1 MGGGR
6 SAPQQTVT
14 QSGIDPEFK
23 PYLERVLSDV
33 TDRYEGDI
41 GKIEKGDTSSVVAA
55 LDPAQESALKAQ
67 EALANQAVTGT
78 GAFDYTNAMNRDIQN
93 VVGSAAGQA
102 ALGGYGGSA
111 RAQRMMASAVGDRS
125 MQFQQQRQ
133 QDIASGAKGLGQVG
147 SARQQYAQ
155 QKIDAPSTVA
165 SRYFGYL
172 GAAPQQQT
180 QTTTGGGGK

>member
-23 PYLERVLSDV
+23 PYLETVLKDV
-33 TDRYEGDI
+33 TSQYESDMA
-41 GKIEKGDTSSVVAA
+41 KVRDGDTSSIVAAMDPSQTAA
-55 LDPAQESALKAQ
+55 LDTQKALS
-67 EALANQAVTGT
+67 NQAITGT
-78 GAFDYTNAMNRDIQN
+78 GAFDYTNAMNRATQD

-111 RAQRMMASAVGDRS
+111 RAQRMMASAVGDKS

-133 QDIASGAKGLGQVG
+133 QDIASGAKGLGEVG
-147 SARQQYAQ
+147 SAQQAFKQAQ
-155 QKIDAPSTVA
+155 IDAPATAA

>member
-23 PYLERVLSDV
+23 PYLETVLKDV
-33 TDRYEGDI
+33 TSQYETDI
-41 GKIEKGDTSSVVAA
+41 GKIREGDTSSVVAA
-55 LDPAQESALKAQ
+55 LDPAQQSALKAQ

-111 RAQRMMASAVGDRS
+111 RAQRMMASAVGDKS

-133 QDIASGAKGLGQVG
+133 QDIQSGAKGLGQVG

-155 QKIDAPSTVA
+155 QKIDAPATVA